1 MPPKTLRTLE
11 YTKRIATSSRSTLHI
26 YLCYCNTLDILMD
39 KLSFN
44 NLNTYVVFL
53 PKGGEST
60 DLMDLTKFIQYIQ
73 HINI

>member
-1 MPPKTLRTLE
+1 
-11 YTKRIATSSRSTLHI
+11 
-26 YLCYCNTLDILMD
+26 MD